1 MSRTLWFFS
10 NRLRG
15 ESHPR
20 AKLTSEQVL
29 EIRDLYSKGFS
40 TNIIARNYKISTWN
54 VEEICT
60 KEKHGLICKSQ
71 IFFVSL

>member
-20 AKLTSEQVL
+20 AKLTSEQVIQ
-29 EIRDLYSKGFS
+29 IRELYSKGFS
-40 TNIIARNYKISTWN
+40 TNVIARNFKVSTWN
-54 VEEICT
+54 VEEIVKRKT
-60 KEKHGLICKSQ
+60 WTHL
-71 IFFVSL
+71 

>member
-20 AKLTSEQVL
+20 AKLTSEQVIQ
-29 EIRDLYSKGFS
+29 IRELYSKGFS
-40 TNIIARNYKISTWN
+40 TNVIARNFKVSTWN
-54 VEEICT
+54 VEEIVKRKKWT
-60 KEKHGLICKSQ
+60 HL
-71 IFFVSL
+71 

>member
-54 VEEICT
+54 VEEICKRKT
-60 KEKHGLICKSQ
+60 WTHL
-71 IFFVSL
+71 

>member
-29 EIRDLYSKGFS
+29 QIRDLYSKGFS
-40 TNIIARNYKISTWN
+40 TNVIARNFKISTWN
-54 VEEICT
+54 VDEICKRKT
-60 KEKHGLICKSQ
+60 WTHL
-71 IFFVSL
+71 